1 MTKVLVTGGC
11 GFIGHYLVKHL
22 LKNDYQVSVFD
33 NQARGKVE
41 NLKDV
46 MNDID
51 YHQGDIR
58 NLGSLMEAAQGCD
71 TIIHLAFI
79 NGTKNF
85 YSMPSDVID
94 VGIRGL
100 LNVYDAARSLYIKDL
115 LIASSSEAYQKPSII
130 PTPEDVPLVIPDVKN
145 PRYSYG
151 GTKIMY
157 ELMAQHYERKYFDR
171 VVTFRPHNVYGKN
184 MGQDHVIPELIKKIE
199 SSENNLELLGD
210 GSQTRAFCHINDFC
224 DAMTILLE
232 RGVDGEIYNIGTDQE
247 VTIGQLAESLLLKM
261 NSDLKLTYSES
272 PKGETNRRCPDINL
286 LKNLGYKSKINL
298 NDGLDEVLK

>member
-247 VTIGQLAESLLLKM
+247 VTIGQLAKVC
-261 NSDLKLTYSES
+261 Y
-272 PKGETNRRCPDINL
+272 
-286 LKNLGYKSKINL
+286 
-298 NDGLDEVLK
+298 

>member
-1 MTKVLVTGGC
+1 
-11 GFIGHYLVKHL
+11 
-22 LKNDYQVSVFD
+22 
-33 NQARGKVE
+33 
-41 NLKDV
+41 
-46 MNDID
+46 
-51 YHQGDIR
+51 
-58 NLGSLMEAAQGCD
+58 
-71 TIIHLAFI
+71 
-79 NGTKNF
+79 
-85 YSMPSDVID
+85 MPSDVID

-286 LKNLGYKSKINL
+286 LKSLGYKSKINL